1 MRAKRAYIQ
10 NGINKSRSKTNN
22 ISILSFSGILKET
35 VGLCKAGAS
44 VRDTCIN
51 ADKRIEEETGKA
63 FKKDKN
69 LQKGIAFPCCISVNN
84 TICHF
89 SPLNSEPDVV
99 LADGDVVK
107 IDMGAHIDGFI
118 AVVAHTVIV
127 SDGKSKITGRKAD
140 AVLAAHLCA
149 EAALRLVKP
158 GNEVSIDNTIFSC
171 QIATGQFLIRKIS

>member
-1 MRAKRAYIQ
+1 M
-10 NGINKSRSKTNN
+10 
-22 ISILSFSGILKET
+22 
-35 VGLCKAGAS
+35 GLCKAGAS

-158 GNEVSIDNTIFSC
+158 GNEVSIDNTIFSREMTTS
-171 QIATGQFLIRKIS
+171 QISRTF

>member
-1 MRAKRAYIQ
+1 MIFA
-10 NGINKSRSKTNN
+10 
-22 ISILSFSGILKET
+22 GILKET
-35 VGLCKAGAS
+35 VALCKAGAS
-44 VRDTCIN
+44 VRETCIN

-69 LQKGIAFPCCISVNN
+69 LLKGIAFPCCVSVNN

-99 LADGDVVK
+99 MQDGDVVK

-140 AVLAAHLCA
+140 AVLAAHLAA

-158 GNEVSIDNTIFSC
+158 GNEV
-171 QIATGQFLIRKIS
+171 LIIIQY

>member
-1 MRAKRAYIQ
+1 MA
-10 NGINKSRSKTNN
+10 
-22 ISILSFSGILKET
+22 
-35 VGLCKAGAS
+35 LCKAGAS
-44 VRDTCIN
+44 VRETCIN

-69 LQKGIAFPCCISVNN
+69 LLKGIAFPCCVSVNN

-99 LADGDVVK
+99 MQDGDVVK

-140 AVLAAHLCA
+140 AVLAAHLAA
-149 EAALRLVKP
+149 EAALRPTLSKLKPFNGRPAEVKAKAT
-158 GNEVSIDNTIFSC
+158 SRIDV
-171 QIATGQFLIRKIS
+171 LITLQ